1 MHPNI
6 INYIGSEIFEGKFL
20 IYLENASEGSLVSA
34 YKMLG
39 PLKESIIRSYTK
51 QILKGLEYLH
61 LHDIVHHDLKG
72 ANVLLDSNGRI
83 RLTDFGWALV
93 VSNQMNITQ
102 KVSAIK
108 GTIPWM
114 APEVIM
120 QQGYSL
126 KSDIWSLGCTVIEMA
141 IAGNPWGKAI
151 KGVFSDMFKIVN
163 EDIRPDIPEY
173 FSEEGKDF
181 LNKWLQRDPDD
192 RPMWHEL
199 LQHPFIKLPE

>member
-1 MHPNI
+1 
-6 INYIGSEIFEGKFL
+6 
-20 IYLENASEGSLVSA
+20 
-34 YKMLG
+34 
-39 PLKESIIRSYTK
+39 
-51 QILKGLEYLH
+51 
-61 LHDIVHHDLKG
+61 
-72 ANVLLDSNGRI
+72 
-83 RLTDFGWALV
+83 
-93 VSNQMNITQ
+93 MNITQ

-173 FSEEGKDF
+173 FSEDGKDF
-181 LNKWLQRDPDD
+181 LNK
-192 RPMWHEL
+192 
-199 LQHPFIKLPE
+199 

>member
-83 RLTDFGWALV
+83 RLTDFG
-93 VSNQMNITQ
+93 
-102 KVSAIK
+102 
-108 GTIPWM
+108 
-114 APEVIM
+114 
-120 QQGYSL
+120 
-126 KSDIWSLGCTVIEMA
+126 
-141 IAGNPWGKAI
+141 
-151 KGVFSDMFKIVN
+151 
-163 EDIRPDIPEY
+163 
-173 FSEEGKDF
+173 
-181 LNKWLQRDPDD
+181 
-192 RPMWHEL
+192 
-199 LQHPFIKLPE
+199 